1 MLAGMGLTTA
11 LGETAFEAAEGARW
25 ETGECVYR
33 AGRALAQKKQ
43 ISPPRGALRS
53 LAPRV
58 ATRTRPPGYGSRF
71 CPATDPH

>member
-1 MLAGMGLTTA
+1 MGRVLLIILAVLM
-11 LGETAFEAAEGARW
+11 AATVGIYASYVH
-25 ETGECVYR
+25 TGECVYR

-43 ISPPRGALRS
+43 INPPRGALRS

-58 ATRTRPPGYGSRF
+58 ATRTRPPGYSSRF